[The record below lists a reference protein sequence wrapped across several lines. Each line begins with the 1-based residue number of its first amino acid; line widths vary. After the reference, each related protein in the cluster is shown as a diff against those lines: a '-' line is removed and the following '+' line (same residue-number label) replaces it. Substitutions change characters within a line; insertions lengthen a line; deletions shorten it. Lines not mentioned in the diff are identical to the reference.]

1 MPSTY
6 TELKIELIANGEQ
19 SGTWG
24 TTTNTNLGTAIEE
37 ALVNTSLISFT
48 GADVTLTL
56 VDSSASQ
63 PARNMRLNLL
73 GTSGG
78 ARNLIVPAIQKNYLV
93 VNNLA
98 DAVTVKTPSGTGI
111 TIPAT
116 NTAFLYVDGT
126 NVLQAFDFIP
136 TAKFNTLTL
145 VNPLAA
151 TSGGTGLAT
160 YTAGGA
166 LYSPTT
172 TTVASG
178 TLPATAGG
186 TGLSTYTSGGAVYA
200 SSASTLTTGVLPTS
214 GGGTGLNS
222 FTTGNAIYASSS
234 NTLTNGVLPT
244 TGGGTGL
251 SSFTSGG
258 AVYASSTSALTTG
271 TLPYTS
277 GGTGVSTAPTNGQL
291 LIGNGSGYT
300 LANLIGV
307 GITVSNTPGAITLT
321 TSGLYSGGPLG
332 TPSSGTLTNCTADG
346 TNNVGYQNV
355 PVNSQS
361 AAYTAVLSDA
371 GKVIFHPSTDAN
383 ARTFTIP
390 SNASVPYPTGTVLTF
405 INMTSQAV
413 TISISSDT
421 MYLVSL
427 GSTGNRNLAQY
438 GMATAL
444 KMTSTTW
451 IISGSGLT

>member
-24 TTTNTNLGTAIEE
+24 TTTNTNLGTALEE

-48 GADVTLTL
+48 SADVTLTL

-93 VNNLA
+93 ANNLA

-111 TIPAT
+111 AVPAG

-136 TAKFNTLTL
+136 TVKFNTLTL

-166 LYSPTT
+166 LYSPTS

-186 TGLSTYTSGGAVYA
+186 TGLTSYTAGGAVYA
-200 SSASTLTTGVLPTS
+200 T
-214 GGGTGLNS
+214 
-222 FTTGNAIYASSS
+222 
-234 NTLTNGVLPT
+234 
-244 TGGGTGL
+244 
-251 SSFTSGG
+251 
-258 AVYASSTSALTTG
+258 STSTLTTG
-271 TLPYTS
+271 TLPTAG
-277 GGTGVSTAPTNGQL
+277 GGTGTATTPANGQL
-291 LIGNGSGYT
+291 LIGNGTGYT
-300 LANLIGV
+300 VANLVGV
-307 GITVSNTPGAITLT
+307 GITVTNTAGGITLT
-321 TSGLYSGGPLG
+321 TTGLFSGGPLG
-332 TPSSGTLTNCTADG
+332 TPSSGNLVNTTADG
-346 TNNVGYQNV
+346 TNAVGYLNV
-355 PVNSQS
+355 PINSQS
-361 AAYTAVLSDA
+361 AAYTTVLADA
-371 GKVIFHPSTDAN
+371 GKAIFHPSTDAN
-383 ARTFTIP
+383 ARIYTIAA
-390 SNASVPYPTGTVLTF
+390 SNSVAYALGTVLTF
-405 INMTSQAV
+405 INLTSQTV
-413 TISISSDT
+413 TIAINTDT
-421 MYLVSL
+421 MYLAGS
-427 GSTGNRNLAQY
+427 GSTGSRTLAQY
-438 GMATAL
+438 GMATAIKL
-444 KMTSTTW
+444 TSNTW
-451 IISGSGLT
+451 LISGSGLS